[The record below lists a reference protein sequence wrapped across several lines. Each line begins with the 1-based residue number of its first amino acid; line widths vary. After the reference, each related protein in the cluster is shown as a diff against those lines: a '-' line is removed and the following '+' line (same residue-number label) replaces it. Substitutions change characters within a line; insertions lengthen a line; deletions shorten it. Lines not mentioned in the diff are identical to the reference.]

1 MPTGDNTRI
10 GLLGQES
17 QGNGFDG
24 LIDDVRIYNRALSA
38 DEVKRLYN
46 IGGTV
51 KLNKTS
57 NSLTSGLVGWWT
69 FDGKDMAGNY
79 AVDKSGNGNR
89 GLLTGS
95 NGVPVRTI
103 GKIGQG
109 LSFDGVDDYVNIPGV
124 INLAKV
130 TVSAWAYSHKG
141 ATAGNQEIFANK
153 NDTITLRWSD
163 NNAAPGNVP
172 AFFLI
177 IGGSYQNARASTVL
191 SANIWNHLVGTYDG
205 TTLRIYVD
213 GVLAGSTVAV
223 GTIDATTLDS
233 LIGVHNSLATNFFN
247 GLLDDVRIYNRALS
261 NDEIK
266 QLYNM
271 GR

>member
-1 MPTGDNTRI
+1 M
-10 GLLGQES
+10 
-17 QGNGFDG
+17 
-24 LIDDVRIYNRALSA
+24 
-38 DEVKRLYN
+38 
-46 IGGTV
+46 
-51 KLNKTS
+51 
-57 NSLTSGLVGWWT
+57 
-69 FDGKDMAGNY
+69 
-79 AVDKSGNGNR
+79 
-89 GLLTGS
+89 
-95 NGVPVRTI
+95 
-103 GKIGQG
+103 
-109 LSFDGVDDYVNIPGV
+109 
-124 INLAKV
+124 
-130 TVSAWAYSHKG
+130 
-141 ATAGNQEIFANK
+141 
-153 NDTITLRWSD
+153 
-163 NNAAPGNVP
+163 
-172 AFFLI
+172 
-177 IGGSYQNARASTVL
+177 L